1 MPSPSFSLYP
11 AGIGSVELL
20 SGRGVRWSEVDDLLE
35 AQDDGN
41 ERQIANAARRALEAG
56 TMRTLELF
64 AGTASFSKV
73 ARARG
78 HKTFTVDIDP
88 QHNPD
93 LCMDVLEMSVD
104 DLPAAFRHPD
114 VVWAS
119 IPCTCFSIATAD
131 KNWDKIGGVYFPK
144 TPEAEEAVRIA
155 KKALALIKELAPR
168 HFIIENPRGFLRC
181 MPWMRGIGH
190 RRTVYQ
196 CSYGG
201 KNCKPTD
208 LWLTAPFNPRIHR
221 KGHWV
226 RESWTGGNPI
236 ARAVIPPALCEE
248 IVKACEASP

>member
-1 MPSPSFSLYP
+1 MTEAKQSRLFTPASELQPRARPSREQDGLCDMC
-11 AGIGSVELL
+11 G
-20 SGRGVRWSEVDDLLE
+20 GR
-35 AQDDGN
+35 
-41 ERQIANAARRALEAG
+41 EAG

-64 AGTASFSKV
+64 CGTKSFSKV
-73 ARARG
+73 AAARG
-78 HKTFTVDIDP
+78 HETFTVDNDP
-88 QHNPD
+88 RHEPD
-93 LCMDVLEMSVD
+93 LCVDIMDLTVEM
-104 DLPAAFRHPD
+104 LPEAFRHPD

-119 IPCTCFSIATAD
+119 IPCTCFSIAPAD